1 MKTSNEVNPLDEGIL
16 RLLAQEYE
24 VSPIVVKEIITKYN
38 SLGNRPSFVGYSHR
52 DDRNADSICGICFNT
67 AEYCKHNPNRGIMMF
82 KGKDTLDNEDSL
94 EYNTSIENTF
104 IEEKENEMN
113 TVISQLVEQN
123 IIMGYNQGKTIQRMS
138 QEFGLSAAEVSGVL
152 KDNGLEVR
160 RGPSSHGSK
169 GTINADI
176 TAEIIKGYSEGLSV
190 NSLAQKYSISPINIT
205 NTLKGNG
212 VTMRPRGRSKGSF
225 SGSRSTMDITTN
237 VVEQAKRLYSMNN
250 SLVETAKQ
258 LNINTM
264 KLSQAFKDSGIIL
277 RRGRKPKAV

>member
-1 MKTSNEVNPLDEGIL
+1 
-16 RLLAQEYE
+16 
-24 VSPIVVKEIITKYN
+24 
-38 SLGNRPSFVGYSHR
+38 
-52 DDRNADSICGICFNT
+52 
-67 AEYCKHNPNRGIMMF
+67 MMF
-82 KGKDTLDNEDSL
+82 KGKDTLDNEDGL
-94 EYNTSIENTF
+94 KYNTSIENTF
-104 IEEKENEMN
+104 VEEKENEMN

-212 VTMRPRGRSKGSF
+212 VTMRPRGRSKGSS